1 MPPESTAPVEA
12 PRPRANPD
20 LIGQETAEQ
29 TLLSAWRSGRMPHAW
44 LLAGPRGIGK
54 ATLAYRAARFVLAGG
69 EAGGLFAGPADA
81 GSFALPSDHP
91 VFRRVAAGGHSDL
104 LTVERKVNPKTDKLR
119 DEIVVDDVRD
129 VGEFLHLTPGEGGWR
144 VVIVDAAEEMN
155 INAANAVLKVL
166 EEPPR
171 QALLLLVSHAPGRLL
186 PTIRSRCRLLN
197 LSPLDETQVDSL
209 LERYRPELDPSDRS
223 VLVTLSEGSIG
234 RSIDLADRGGVEL
247 YKDLL
252 TLLGHL
258 PTLDIPAVHDFA
270 DRLGRGSDA
279 AASFRTAMEL
289 LQGWLTRTIKAARGS
304 TVGGAVAGEAASHGR
319 LGGSLDRWIGV
330 WDKIGRLAARTDA
343 VNLDR
348 KLVLVSAFVALAAAA
363 DERSRSPGF
372 AETPYA

>member
-1 MPPESTAPVEA
+1 MPPESTTPVEA

-20 LIGQETAEQ
+20 LIGQELAETAFQ
-29 TLLSAWRSGRMPHAW
+29 SSWRSGRMPHAW

-54 ATLAYRAARFVLAGG
+54 ATFAYRAARYVLAGG
-69 EAGGLFAGPADA
+69 EAGGLFAGPAL
-81 GSFALPSDHP
+81 SNSLALPSDHP
-91 VFRRVAAGGHSDL
+91 AFRRVAAGGHADL

-171 QALLLLVSHAPGRLL
+171 QALLLLVTHAPGRLL

-197 LSPLDETQVDSL
+197 LAPLADTQVDGL
-209 LERYRPELDPSDRS
+209 LARYRPELEPGDRS
-223 VLVTLSEGSIG
+223 VLVTLGEGSIG
-234 RSIDLADRGGVEL
+234 RAIDLADRGGVEL
-247 YKDLL
+247 YKEMLALL
-252 TLLGHL
+252 ERL
-258 PTLDIPAVHDFA
+258 PALDIPAVHDFA
-270 DRLGRGSDA
+270 DRLGRGSEA
-279 AASFRTAMEL
+279 AAGFRTAMEL
-289 LQGWLTRTIKAARGS
+289 LQGWLSRVIKAAR
-304 TVGGAVAGEAASHGR
+304 TGGGGP
-319 LGGSLDRWIGV
+319 GGSLDRWIGV
-330 WDKIGRLAARTDA
+330 WDKIGRLAVRTES

-372 AETPYA
+372 AATS